1 MRRDYQRFQQL
12 QTEIIVI
19 GPEDAEAFR
28 NYWLKEDLPFIGLPD
43 PEHTVL
49 TLYGQE
55 VKLFKLGRLP
65 ALMLIDTAG
74 MLQYVHYGD
83 SMADIPSDDAI
94 LDLIAS

>member
-1 MRRDYQRFQQL
+1 M
-12 QTEIIVI
+12 V

-49 TLYGQE
+49 THYGQE

-74 MLQYVHYGD
+74 MLKYVHYGD

-94 LDLIAS
+94 LDLIAP